1 MQILLDSAQKPMA
14 LEAPN
19 IIFLQGGLDAPHLPP
34 QNHMHTS
41 VMTVLPR
48 VVIIILLLSLHYSV
62 AAFFHFSNLR
72 KIAQVCSTSV
82 SSTNVYWITE
92 WTTYLTHIK
101 LLLLLIWGLNVIK
114 LLAKSRHSSYTLGQI
129 SCHFKLCPLRISYV
143 LLHPL
148 CAIPTALY
156 D

>member
-1 MQILLDSAQKPMA
+1 MQILLDSAQKPMT

-34 QNHMHTS
+34 QNSMPTS
-41 VMTVLPR
+41 VITVLPR
-48 VVIIILLLSLHYSV
+48 VAIINLLLSLHYWV

-72 KIAQVCSTSV
+72 KIAQVCGTSA
-82 SSTNVYWITE
+82 SSTNVYWIIE
-92 WTTYLTHIK
+92 WTTYLSHIK
-101 LLLLLIWGLNVIK
+101 LLLLLIWGLIVIK
-114 LLAKSRHSSYTLGQI
+114 LLAKSRHSSYILGQV
-129 SCHFKLCPLRISYV
+129 SCHFKLCPFRISYV

-148 CAIPTALY
+148 SAIPTALY